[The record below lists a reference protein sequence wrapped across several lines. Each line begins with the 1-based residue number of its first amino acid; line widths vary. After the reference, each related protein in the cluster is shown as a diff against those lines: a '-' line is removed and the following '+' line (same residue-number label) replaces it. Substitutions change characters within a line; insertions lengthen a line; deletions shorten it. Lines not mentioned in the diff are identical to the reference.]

1 MSRLSLSSLR
11 LRLLL
16 LVLLAILP
24 ALGLLLYS
32 ISAQRRLALRDA
44 RADAMRLTRLTASNL
59 DRILEG
65 ARQLLPTLAQFAE
78 VRRHDA
84 AACGALFGSLL
95 RRHEGYTNFGAAKPD
110 GEVFCSAVPLTQ
122 PVSVA
127 DREWFQRTLKTRELT
142 FTEHQIGRI
151 TGKALIGLAYPVL
164 DAANRVL
171 GVVFLGL
178 DLARF
183 GEVVAKTQLPEGAAL
198 MVIDRKGTVLARHPD
213 PGKWVGQTLP
223 DAPLVKTILTQGE
236 GTAEVRGADGTSRLF
251 AFTPMPSAAGAI
263 SVGVGISE
271 EAAFAEANRI
281 FARSLEGLGLVA
293 VMALAAAWVVADLVI
308 LRRVNALV
316 RAAHRLSAGD
326 LSARAEVQGADEIGT
341 MARAFNTMAE
351 RLEVR
356 TREVALLQQ
365 MGEMLQACSTIQEAY
380 DVIGRL
386 TGQLFPE
393 KAGAVFAIAPSRNLV
408 EVGAAW
414 GGLPA
419 GGADVFSPDECW
431 ALRRGQP
438 HLVGDTGSGMLCKH
452 LSRPLPQAYMCIPLV
467 AQGEALGVLYLST
480 PQGGEALPG
489 GFTRAKQRLAATVAE
504 QVALAMGNLRLRE
517 TLRSESIR
525 DPLTGLFNRRYMEEF
540 LEREVHRAQRGQRPM
555 GVIMLD
561 IDCFKQVNDTWGHDA
576 GDAVLR
582 ELGGL
587 LKAKLRIGDIAC
599 RYGGEEFILILPEA
613 SLEDARRRAEQLREA
628 VKRLRVS
635 HRGQTLEPI
644 DVSLGVA
651 AFPDHGETAEALIPA
666 ADAALYRAKA
676 EGRDR
681 VMVAE

>member
-1 MSRLSLSSLR
+1 MSRFPLSSLR

-44 RADAMRLTRLTASNL
+44 RADALRLTRLTASNL

-65 ARQLLPTLAQFAE
+65 ARQLLPTLAQFPE
-78 VRRHDA
+78 VRTHDA
-84 AACGALFGSLL
+84 RACSALFAHLL
-95 RRHEGYTNFGAAKPD
+95 KQYQGYTNFGAARPD
-110 GEVFCSAVPLTQ
+110 GEVFCSGVPLIQ
-122 PVSVA
+122 SVSIA

-142 FTEHQIGRI
+142 FSDHQVGRI
-151 TGKALIGLAYPVL
+151 TGKSLIGLGYPLL
-164 DAANRVL
+164 DASNRVQ

-178 DLARF
+178 DLGRF
-183 GEVVAKTQLPEGAAL
+183 GEVVAKTQLPDGAAL
-198 MVIDRKGTVLARHPD
+198 MVIDRKGMVLARHPD
-213 PGKWVGQTLP
+213 PERWVGQTLP

-236 GTAEVRGADGTSRLF
+236 GTTEVRGADGTSRLF
-251 AFTPMPSAAGAI
+251 AFTPVPSAVGA
-263 SVGVGISE
+263 VYMGVGISK

-281 FARSLEGLGLVA
+281 FALSLEGLGLVA

-316 RAAHRLSAGD
+316 QAAHRLSAGD
-326 LSARAEVQGADEIGT
+326 LSARAEVRGADEIGT

-386 TGQLFPE
+386 AGQLFPE
-393 KAGAVFAIAPSRNLV
+393 KAGAVFAITPSRNLV

-414 GGLPA
+414 GDFAA
-419 GGADVFSPDECW
+419 GGGDVFSPDECW

-438 HLVGDTGSGMLCKH
+438 HLVEDTGSGMHCKH
-452 LSRPLPQAYMCIPLV
+452 LSKPLPQAYMCIPLV

-489 GFTRAKQRLAATVAE
+489 GFTKAKQRLAATVAE

-561 IDCFKQVNDTWGHDA
+561 IDHFKKVNDTLGHDA
-576 GDAVLR
+576 GDAVLH
-582 ELGGL
+582 ELGTL

-635 HRGQTLEPI
+635 HRGQTLEPFN
-644 DVSLGVA
+644 VSLGVA
-651 AFPDHGETAEALIPA
+651 AFPDHGETTEALIRA
-666 ADAALYRAKA
+666 ADTALYRAKA